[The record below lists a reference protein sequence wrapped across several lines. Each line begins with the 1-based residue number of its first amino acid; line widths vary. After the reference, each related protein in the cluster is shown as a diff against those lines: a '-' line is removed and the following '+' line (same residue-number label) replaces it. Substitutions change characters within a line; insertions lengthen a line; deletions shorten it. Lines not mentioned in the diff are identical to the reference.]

1 MGIKHLDI
9 YLIEIIDLSSRHSW
23 LPYIV
28 EFVFV
33 GIYPSNE
40 VVMVGAYTLNVS
52 ALELLQKSV
61 HMEYKLKLKL
71 SDTLQLKNVGFDTKT

>member
-61 HMEYKLKLKL
+61 HMENKLT
-71 SDTLQLKNVGFDTKT
+71 SI